1 MLSISILDLVPSPPQ
16 EEIVPSA
23 ILMAPS
29 LRSINPLRAPL
40 TWTQVTTLSIT
51 FLSQVKLLTNVVNAY

>member
-1 MLSISILDLVPSPPQ
+1 MLSIWILDLVPSPPQ

-29 LRSINPLRAPL
+29 LRSIIPLRAPL